1 MATHVFVKYVLHTVD
16 IENEQ
21 PFENKAVFL
30 LHVEL
35 ILGEFLSFQLQTM
48 LTNSLFIIAVVVNF

>member
-1 MATHVFVKYVLHTVD
+1 MAVHVFVKYVLHTID
-16 IENEQ
+16 IQSEQ

-35 ILGEFLSFQLQTM
+35 VLGAFTAKLM
-48 LTNSLFIIAVVVNF
+48 